1 MYSGSLFPQIT
12 IPTRIIPRS
21 STLIDNIFINTVN
34 ESLLSGNLTFSI
46 SDQLAQFLIFSKL
59 TINNKEKKNT
69 QYKRDYK

>member
-1 MYSGSLFPQIT
+1 MYSGSLSPQIT

-59 TINNKEKKNT
+59 TINNKEKKNP